1 MNTVWRL
8 NWGVAASATTFT
20 AFNRYI
26 VHIAPMKK
34 AALSGVENTLIKYQ
48 GLLFDS
54 RLYLVRAQPAH
65 VGAWTF
71 EIRGMAD

>member
-1 MNTVWRL
+1 M
-8 NWGVAASATTFT
+8 ASATTAFP

-34 AALSGVENTLIKYQ
+34 AAISGVVNTLIKYQ
-48 GLLFDS
+48 GLLFNS
-54 RLYLVRAQPAH
+54 RLYLVRTQPAH